1 VDTGTKED
9 EMRTRLRP
17 GGTAALLVM
26 LLSLVAAGCGTRTG
40 AVAAAAGGTAAAVA
54 LNDQNAEG
62 QVQGSITDL
71 DRRTRAVFAEM
82 GLQITDG
89 STENA
94 GTEREYEG
102 RSGDRVVHVKIEQQ
116 AGSPTT
122 KVSVSSRRGTTLDY
136 DVSHARMVL
145 GRIQQ
150 QQ

>member
-1 VDTGTKED
+1 MTP
-9 EMRTRLRP
+9 RFRP
-17 GGTAALLVM
+17 AAAAVVVT
-26 LLSLVAAGCGTRTG
+26 LLSLAAAGCGGKAGTL
-40 AVAAAAGGTAAAVA
+40 AAAAGGTAAAVA

-62 QVQGSITDL
+62 EAQGGIAEL

-82 GLQITDG
+82 GLQVAK
-89 STENA
+89 SSSENGA
-94 GTEREYEG
+94 TEREFEG

-145 GRIQQ
+145 QRIQQ
-150 QQ
+150 M